1 MCGLFSETSEH
12 LLFTCRY
19 SREVWEILGTRERLS
34 AAEIDLDWIT
44 KEWSVGAEEDGRAKG
59 LIACTLWS
67 LWKSRNGVVF
77 REKRTPELAV
87 VGAAVQMAEEQCVS
101 KRKIPKLRTTRKPW
115 EPPELGWIKANTDG
129 ALRVGAYQG
138 GAAAIFRTAEGEFL
152 QAGWEPCPGAS
163 ALQSEL
169 WAILPALRMAGRIR
183 TTVETDRTEAITA
196 CGNRRASMA
205 RQKPRA

>member
-1 MCGLFSETSEH
+1 MASPGIAKDQS
-12 LLFTCRY
+12 LLLEAPVGQAPDARLPPLPSYRPRGSLCHIQQ
-19 SREVWEILGTRERLS
+19 EVWEILGTRERLP

-77 REKRTPELAV
+77 REKRTPEPAV
-87 VGAAVQMAEEQCVS
+87 VVAAVQMAEEYRCVS

-152 QAGWEPCPGAS
+152 RQGWEPCPAPR

-169 WAILPALRMAGRIR
+169 GLSGPALRMAG
-183 TTVETDRTEAITA
+183 EDP
-196 CGNRRASMA
+196 GL
-205 RQKPRA
+205 Q